1 MPVLTDYARNLLARA
16 ICARGPSL
24 PTVIYA
30 ALGTG
35 GTVAAGLSG
44 EPAGSGYAR
53 QKVVFT
59 GTGEQRNAEALRFVF
74 TAAAAAGTLTYV
86 GLYDAASGGNALA
99 FGPLTQNAPVS
110 GAGTV
115 TVGAES
121 LTINAE

>member
-24 PTVIYA
+24 PAAVYA

-35 GTVAAGLSG
+35 GTVANGLSG
-44 EPAGSGYAR
+44 EPAGNGYAR

-74 TAAAAAGTLTYV
+74 TAAAGTLTHV
-86 GLYDAASGGNALA
+86 GLYDAAAGGNALA
-99 FGPLTQNAPVS
+99 FGPLTQTAPVS

-115 TVGAES
+115 TLAAET